1 MEYSIN
7 PQAEQDSIEAFLKAQ
22 YPHIP
27 IIPDGVPD
35 TENELIQQFPNIRIK
50 PFMILWYSTVKRRP
64 RGRSF
69 GGYKLD
75 SHFASL
81 DILIVTSDPTVA
93 RTLMNDVSDRLVGFR
108 TEGGG
113 RLYKSPSLWG
123 QARSVDMQTKPTRW
137 AMTDRFDFGVAS
149 KKVAP

>member
-1 MEYSIN
+1 MNYTIN
-7 PQAEQDSIEAFLKAQ
+7 PQPEQDSIEAFLKAE
-22 YPHIP
+22 YPHIS
-27 IIPDGVPD
+27 IIPDGIPD
-35 TENELIQQFPNIRIK
+35 GEYDLIETFPSGKIK
-50 PFMILWYSTVKRRP
+50 PFMILWYSTVKRRS
-64 RGRSF
+64 RGRSISE
-69 GGYKLD
+69 YKLD